1 MIKPE
6 IINGENYRKLIASG
20 DLVVYRNDEELGMT
34 VCVSTPYDELV
45 KEVDEG
51 IYYGDEPQP
60 IPEPEPIPDVEP
72 VEYVDDSQ
80 ALAEITEVI
89 DDDER

>member
-20 DLVVYRNDEELGMT
+20 DLVVFRNDEELGMT

-45 KEVDEG
+45 KEVDDG
-51 IYYGDEPQP
+51 VYYCDISLPVTEPEP
-60 IPEPEPIPDVEP
+60 IPEPEPM
-72 VEYVDDSQ
+72 EYVDDST
-80 ALAEITEVI
+80 ALAELEEVI
-89 DDDER
+89 VND